1 MVERLLELCEKRHT
15 NFSAVEKRLGFGNA
29 SLQKTNEKIQAG
41 RLKKLAD
48 FFDVSMEYILTGV
61 ETHTDALS
69 ASERELLRLFR
80 KLNDT
85 GQSAA
90 LERVS
95 EIAELPKYTQEKTS
109 SKVG

>member
-1 MVERLLELCEKRHT
+1 MVERLLELCKKRHT
-15 NFSAVEKRLGFGNA
+15 NFSSVEKRLGFGNA

-48 FFDVSMEYILTGV
+48 YFDVSMEYILTGE
-61 ETHTDALS
+61 ETPVDALS

-80 KLNDT
+80 ELNAT

-90 LERVS
+90 LEHVS
-95 EIAELPKYTQEKTS
+95 DMVELDKYTKEKTD